1 VLSAEFRRRDA
12 SRPPAH
18 IAEHFTDCAKEIAL
32 PFTPKWIGR
41 YDRRDVKLLLRSWLF
56 NAIARIN

>member
-1 VLSAEFRRRDA
+1 MRQGLLV
-12 SRPPAH
+12 
-18 IAEHFTDCAKEIAL
+18 IEHRAEIAHQTKPPHACS

-41 YDRRDVKLLLRSWLF
+41 YDRRGVKLRSWLF